1 MDNDLTIRDCTDQA
15 GNSDAEKFNAYR
27 KQRDSFFDEIE
38 EDDEIEPK
46 RRKFTPRFN
55 EGLILIHPLTL
66 IGTSVTSHFSL
77 FRRRFRMPHESYKN
91 LVN

>member
-1 MDNDLTIRDCTDQA
+1 MDNDLTIRDYTDQA
-15 GNSDAEKFNAYR
+15 GNFDAEKFNAYR

-55 EGLILIHPLTL
+55 EGYDPN
-66 IGTSVTSHFSL
+66 SSL
-77 FRRRFRMPHESYKN
+77 DSNWYKRYITFQ
-91 LVN
+91 LVSKTI